1 MAKTVSGFAS
11 NASEDRSTASSSDAE
26 SEAPVELLVTS
37 RTKRA
42 TAGNRI
48 HPLLQKEQ
56 DEVDLVFEK
65 EAGDVDSEED
75 NDFVGDEDD
84 AGSDA
89 LLDSSSDD
97 EDGDPDKANDELE
110 GERELQRQVRA
121 ERQKKRKA
129 QAVLKTPNA
138 VGKKVR
144 VDQTAVIARMV
155 PPTTPASRPKK
166 KSERVSW
173 IPTSVEGPVRASSRK
188 QTVQNKETVHLRMA
202 EKEKQRLKQMKHM
215 EEAERKR
222 QVAKAPP
229 MTQAQRIAEAA
240 RTERKN
246 SKSLNR
252 WEEAEKQKAET
263 LKAKLEALHN
273 RQLAGPVISW
283 WSGLARWVNG
293 ELSHVGIR
301 EIKGLK
307 EPEEQSRHTHQDPD
321 PAENEGSIG
330 IARLGPR
337 SVVGI
342 HGAQPIASKP
352 LLSES
357 ARAVD
362 LVPTV
367 TFAPPIGPGGFLDGI
382 HYYASLSSEPE
393 RHAMAVNKED
403 QSYLVSNEPSAAS
416 QQNSR
421 SESPVPIEHPAAFV
435 EKPATNTRTN
445 IIPQEASQHKNRS
458 IVEYSSRNIVALRN
472 IDGNSMSLPDMQTS
486 VLLKKRSGKPQ
497 SQYPFLATVP
507 EQHLLTYRTEP
518 AQEQCAISGLPARFH
533 DPKTGLAYSDLY
545 AFKEIQRLRTGESR
559 WSSLLGCYVGSTLAA
574 ARGVPERFRRS

>member
-1 MAKTVSGFAS
+1 MAKTVSGS
-11 NASEDRSTASSSDAE
+11 VSTDSEDHSSASSSDAG
-26 SEAPVELLVTS
+26 SEAPVEYLVTG

-48 HPLLQKEQ
+48 NPLLQKEQ

-89 LLDSSSDD
+89 QLDSSSDD
-97 EDGDPDKANDELE
+97 EDQDPGKADDELE
-110 GERELQRQVRA
+110 GERELQRQVKV

-129 QAVLKTPNA
+129 RTVFKTPTA
-138 VGKKVR
+138 AGKKPK
-144 VDQTAVIARMV
+144 VDHTALVAPKV
-155 PPTTPASRPKK
+155 SPTTPESRPKK
-166 KSERVSW
+166 KSERISW
-173 IPTSVEGPVRASSRK
+173 IPTSDEGPVRASSRK

-222 QVAKAPP
+222 QVAKVPP
-229 MTQAQRIAEAA
+229 MTQAQRMAEAA

-246 SKSLNR
+246 AKSLNR
-252 WEEAEKQKAET
+252 WEEAEKTKAET

-273 RQLAGPVISW
+273 RQLTGPVISW
-283 WSGLARWVNG
+283 WSGLTRWVNG

-301 EIKGLK
+301 EIRGLN
-307 EPEEQSRHTHQDPD
+307 EPEEQSHHTRQGPD
-321 PAENEGSIG
+321 SAENEPSID
-330 IARLGPR
+330 ISRLGPS

-342 HGAQPIASKP
+342 HRAQPIASKP
-352 LLSES
+352 PLSEF

-382 HYYASLSSEPE
+382 HYYASLPSKPE
-393 RHAMAVNKED
+393 ENATAVNKED
-403 QSYLVSNEPSAAS
+403 PSHLVINETSVAA
-416 QQNSR
+416 QRISR

-435 EKPATNTRTN
+435 EKPATNIHTS
-445 IIPQEASQHKNRS
+445 IIRPKASQHTNRS
-458 IVEYSSRNIVALRN
+458 TVEYSSRSLIALRN
-472 IDGNSMSLPDMQTS
+472 IDGNLISLPKLQAS

-497 SQYPFLATVP
+497 SQYSSITTV
-507 EQHLLTYRTEP
+507 
-518 AQEQCAISGLPARFH
+518 
-533 DPKTGLAYSDLY
+533 
-545 AFKEIQRLRTGESR
+545 
-559 WSSLLGCYVGSTLAA
+559 SSSSIC
-574 ARGVPERFRRS
+574 